1 MITWKTYYHEAERRQ
16 DKIEQAEHYRLVRS
30 VTARN
35 ESRLTKLR
43 ITILDIVGAKLVQW
57 GCQLQ
62 SQCVELSLTIPK
74 RAI

>member
-1 MITWKTYYHEAERRQ
+1 MITWNTYDYEAQRRQ
-16 DKIEQAEHYRLVRS
+16 DKIDQAIQYRLVRS

-35 ESRLTKLR
+35 ESRLTKLK
-43 ITILDIVGAKLVQW
+43 IIILDIVGAKLVQW

-62 SQCVELSLTIPK
+62 SQCVELSLTSPK

>member
-1 MITWKTYYHEAERRQ
+1 MITWQTYYVERQRRQ
-16 DKIEQAEHYRLVRS
+16 DEIEQAVQHRLVRS

-62 SQCVELSLTIPK
+62 SQCVELSLTSPK